1 MDIEVEDVT
10 PLHFADGAPV
20 RAASAVVPFGDGWLV
35 VQDDATHA
43 AWVSRPD
50 RRAPARRVRVLPA
63 VEGHDTFEESA
74 GTKRLKPDLEAA
86 FGVPGTAD
94 VVLLGSGSSPARMR
108 ACRLG
113 GAAPGGTAPDLAVA
127 DLAPLY
133 AAVAH
138 ALGEAEDLVNLEG
151 ACVLGGTVRWFQ
163 RGLPAAGVPT
173 AAIDLELAA
182 LLRVLAGDADPGSVT
197 FAAVHRYDLG
207 ETHGVGLAVT
217 DAVTLADG
225 RVLVS
230 AAAED
235 APDPREDGPVVG
247 SVLAVLD
254 DRAVEHTAAL
264 PHVDGGVP
272 KVEGLAIV
280 DQDGPGDVRLL
291 ATLDA
296 DDATAPSLAVTLRV
310 RW

>member
-1 MDIEVEDVT
+1 MQIEVEGVV
-10 PLHFADGAPV
+10 PLRFADGAPV
-20 RAASAVVPFGDGWLV
+20 RAASAVVPFDAGWLV

-43 AWVSRPD
+43 AWVSHPD
-50 RRAPARRVRVLPA
+50 GRAPVRRVRVLPA

-86 FGVPGTAD
+86 FSVPGTAD

-113 GAAPGGTAPDLAVA
+113 RASCGDAPDVAVA

-138 ALGEAEDLVNLEG
+138 ALGEPEDRVNLEG

-163 RGLPAAGVPT
+163 RGSPAAGVPT
-173 AAIDLELAA
+173 AAVDVRLDT
-182 LLRVLAGDADPGSVT
+182 LLRVLAGDVDPGAVR
-197 FAAVHRYDLG
+197 FEAVHRYDLG
-207 ETHGVGLAVT
+207 EARGVGLAVT

-235 APDPREDGPVVG
+235 TPDPREDGPVVG

-254 DRAVEHTAAL
+254 DLAVEHTAPL
-264 PHVDGGVP
+264 PHVEGGVP

-280 DQDGPGDVRLL
+280 SQDAPGDVRLL

-296 DDATAPSLAVTLRV
+296 DDATAPSLAVTLRA